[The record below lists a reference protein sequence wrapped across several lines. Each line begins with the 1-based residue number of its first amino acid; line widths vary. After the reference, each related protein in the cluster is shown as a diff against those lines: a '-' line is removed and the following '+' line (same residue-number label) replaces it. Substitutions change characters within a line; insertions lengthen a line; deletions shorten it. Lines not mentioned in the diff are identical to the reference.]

1 MEPAGVLS
9 LLCFLNT
16 EPCSVTHSGLPVF
29 ILPSS
34 IPLWQAVEE
43 QTVTFSF
50 FCCFFFLF
58 SFLLLYNY
66 IFSYDSV

>member
-9 LLCFLNT
+9 LLCFLKT
-16 EPCSVTHSGLPVF
+16 EPCSVTHCGLPVF

-34 IPLWQAVEE
+34 LPLWQAVEE

-50 FCCFFFLF
+50 FVDFFFFPPSLQ
-58 SFLLLYNY
+58 LYL
-66 IFSYDSV
+66 